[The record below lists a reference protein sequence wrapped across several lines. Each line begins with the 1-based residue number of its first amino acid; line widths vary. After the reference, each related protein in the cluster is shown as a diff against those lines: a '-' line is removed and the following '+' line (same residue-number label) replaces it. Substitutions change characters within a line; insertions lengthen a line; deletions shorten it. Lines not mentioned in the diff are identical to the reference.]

1 MTAVAVPTNLLQQLV
16 ERAGTLYSLPAV
28 AVEVLELTGQPR
40 VDARA
45 LKECVERDPAL
56 TGKLLRVVNSSMFGL
71 SREVTDLNQA
81 IALLGVKPLKLL
93 VLGFSL
99 PKGLF
104 SGIETHTLEHYWRF
118 SLLKAV
124 AARELC
130 QAFWKG
136 AGEEAFIAGLLQE
149 IGILVLVQELGDSYI
164 QFLHSVHEQQ
174 ADLLAMEAD
183 TLGFDHPTL
192 SARLLDHWNLPTAI
206 VEAVAAAQDQDELS
220 HPEADDSP
228 LPQILHL
235 ATLIA
240 SLIVDGRRELMAE
253 LLTTADRYRAITVE
267 QIDQLLDS
275 VQERV
280 ALMAN
285 LFSVRLEHQVSYRDI
300 LAQAHAQMSQ
310 VALDALP
317 DMIGRGPS
325 AVDRQSL
332 HQAVER
338 IAQGLAPVDR
348 RTASVSKTTPRNT
361 SATYDP
367 GLCGRIAAAITTCRT
382 RQQELSLLLL
392 EIDDYAFQLVR
403 QGPEH
408 TSRMVASLRQG
419 ILVLCEVPCDCLLV
433 GEARLAVLLPDCDRQ
448 QAVAVAR
455 ALIDRIAP
463 WAVEQGVSDTPI
475 ATSAGVAALAVPTGR
490 SRPEELIDAADRCLF
505 AAKASGGRVVKSI
518 DVLA

>member
-1 MTAVAVPTNLLQQLV
+1 MTALAVHTNLLQQFV

-71 SREVTDLNQA
+71 SREVTDLHQA
-81 IALLGVKPLKLL
+81 LALLGVKPLKLL

-136 AGEEAFIAGLLQE
+136 AGDEAFIAGLLQE

-183 TLGFDHPTL
+183 TLGFDHTTL
-192 SARLLDHWNLPTAI
+192 SARLLDHWNLPTSI
-206 VEAVAAAQDQDELS
+206 VDAVAAAHDQDELS
-220 HPEADDSP
+220 HPEAGDSP

-275 VQERV
+275 MQERV

-285 LFSVRLEHQVSYRDI
+285 LFSVRLEHQDLVSRHSGPGPRTDVAGRPGC
-300 LAQAHAQMSQ
+300 LARHAW
-310 VALDALP
+310 P
-317 DMIGRGPS
+317 
-325 AVDRQSL
+325 
-332 HQAVER
+332 
-338 IAQGLAPVDR
+338 
-348 RTASVSKTTPRNT
+348 
-361 SATYDP
+361 
-367 GLCGRIAAAITTCRT
+367 
-382 RQQELSLLLL
+382 
-392 EIDDYAFQLVR
+392 
-403 QGPEH
+403 
-408 TSRMVASLRQG
+408 
-419 ILVLCEVPCDCLLV
+419 
-433 GEARLAVLLPDCDRQ
+433 
-448 QAVAVAR
+448 
-455 ALIDRIAP
+455 
-463 WAVEQGVSDTPI
+463 
-475 ATSAGVAALAVPTGR
+475 
-490 SRPEELIDAADRCLF
+490 RPECCRSSVAPP
-505 AAKASGGRVVKSI
+505 GGRTHCAGSDARGSPPGVRFEDHNQNDI
-518 DVLA
+518 GDL